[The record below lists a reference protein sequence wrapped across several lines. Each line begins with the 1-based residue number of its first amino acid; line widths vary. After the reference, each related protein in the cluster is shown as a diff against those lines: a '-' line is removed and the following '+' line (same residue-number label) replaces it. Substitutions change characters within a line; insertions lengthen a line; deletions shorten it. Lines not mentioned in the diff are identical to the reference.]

1 MKTEQQQTVT
11 AEHRQRNALVY
22 VRQAVTSH
30 FAEQTDQVKRQY
42 ALRNRAIALGWAAR
56 HIVVIDD
63 DIGHGAAAAGGRK
76 GFERVV
82 TEVATG
88 RLGIVLSLDASRL
101 ARNRSDWQRLLDAC
115 ARTDTLIGSADTL
128 HKPQELRS

>member
-22 VRQAVTSH
+22 VRQAVTPP
-30 FAEQTDQVKRQY
+30 
-42 ALRNRAIALGWAAR
+42 
-56 HIVVIDD
+56 IVVIDA

-76 GFERVV
+76 GFERVL

-88 RLGIVLSLDASRL
+88 RVGTVLSRDASRL
-101 ARNRSDWQRLLDAC
+101 ARNLSDWQSVLDAC
-115 ARTDTLIGSADTL
+115 ARTDTRIGSAETL

>member
-11 AEHRQRNALVY
+11 ADHRQRNALVY
-22 VRQAVTSH
+22 VRQAVTPHS
-30 FAEQTDQVKRQY
+30 AEQTDKVKRQY

-56 HIVVIDD
+56 HIVVIDE

-88 RLGIVLSLDASRL
+88 RVGIVLSLDASRL
-101 ARNRSDWQRLLDAC
+101 ARNPSDWQRLLDAC
-115 ARTDTLIGSADTL
+115 ARTDTLIGSAETL

>member
-11 AEHRQRNALVY
+11 AEHRQRNALFY
-22 VRQAVTSH
+22 VRQAVTP
-30 FAEQTDQVKRQY
+30 
-42 ALRNRAIALGWAAR
+42 
-56 HIVVIDD
+56 HIVVIDA

-82 TEVATG
+82 SEVATG

-101 ARNRSDWQRLLDAC
+101 ARNFSDWQRLLDAC
-115 ARTDTLIGSADTL
+115 ARTDTLIGSAETL
-128 HKPQELRS
+128 YKPQERRS

>member
-22 VRQAVTSH
+22 VRQAVTPH
-30 FAEQTDQVKRQY
+30 FVEQTDKVKHQY
-42 ALRNRAIALGWAAR
+42 
-56 HIVVIDD
+56 
-63 DIGHGAAAAGGRK
+63 GHGAAAAGGRK

-101 ARNRSDWQRLLDAC
+101 ARNLSDWQRLLDAC

-128 HKPQELRS
+128 HKPQALRS

>member
-11 AEHRQRNALVY
+11 AEHRQRNALLY
-22 VRQAVTSH
+22 VRQAVTPHSG
-30 FAEQTDQVKRQY
+30 EQTDKVKRQY
-42 ALRNRAIALGWAAR
+42 ALRNRAIAFGWAAR

-88 RLGIVLSLDASRL
+88 RVGIVLSLDASRL
-101 ARNRSDWQRLLDAC
+101 ARNLSDWQRLLDAC
-115 ARTDTLIGSADTL
+115 ARTDTLIGSAETL
-128 HKPQELRS
+128 HKPQALRS

>member
-11 AEHRQRNALVY
+11 AEPRQRHAWVY
-22 VRQAVTSH
+22 VRQAVTPH
-30 FAEQTDQVKRQY
+30 F
-42 ALRNRAIALGWAAR
+42 
-56 HIVVIDD
+56 VVIDA

-88 RLGIVLSLDASRL
+88 RLGIVLSLGASRL
-101 ARNRSDWQRLLDAC
+101 ARNLSDGQRLLDAC
-115 ARTDTLIGSADTL
+115 ARTDTLIGSAETP
-128 HKPQELRS
+128 HKPQALRS

>member
-1 MKTEQQQTVT
+1 MKTEPQQTVT

-22 VRQAVTSH
+22 VRQAVTPH
-30 FAEQTDQVKRQY
+30 FVEQTDKVKHQD

-56 HIVVIDD
+56 HIVVIDA

-76 GFERVV
+76 GFERVI

-88 RLGIVLSLDASRL
+88 RVGIFLSLGASRL
-101 ARNRSDWQRLLDAC
+101 ARNLSDGQRLLDAC
-115 ARTDTLIGSADTL
+115 ARTDTLIGSAETP
-128 HKPQELRS
+128 HKPQALRS

>member
-1 MKTEQQQTVT
+1 MKTEQQQTVA

-22 VRQAVTSH
+22 VRQAVTPH
-30 FAEQTDQVKRQY
+30 FAEQTDKVKRQY
-42 ALRNRAIALGWAAR
+42 TLRNRAIALGWAAR

-88 RLGIVLSLDASRL
+88 RVGIVLSLDASRL
-101 ARNRSDWQRLLDAC
+101 ARNPADWQSLLDTC
-115 ARTDTLIGSADTL
+115 ARTDTLIGSEDTL

>member
-11 AEHRQRNALVY
+11 AEHRQRNALLY
-22 VRQAVTSH
+22 VRQAVTPH
-30 FAEQTDQVKRQY
+30 LAEQTDKVKHQY

-56 HIVVIDD
+56 HIVVIDE
-63 DIGHGAAAAGGRK
+63 DIGHGAAAAGSRK

-88 RLGIVLSLDASRL
+88 RVGIVLSLDASRL
-101 ARNRSDWQRLLDAC
+101 ARNLSDWQRLLDAC
-115 ARTDTLIGSADTL
+115 ARTDTLIGGEETL

>member
-22 VRQAVTSH
+22 VRQAVTPH
-30 FAEQTDQVKRQY
+30 FAEQTDKVKRQY

-63 DIGHGAAAAGGRK
+63 DIGHGAATAGGRK

-101 ARNRSDWQRLLDAC
+101 ARNPSDWQRLLDAC
-115 ARTDTLIGSADTL
+115 GRTDTPIGSEDTL